1 MTKID
6 KYDNLSNFNKSS
18 IAWFAIYIGI
28 ALAVLFTI
36 PFPLSLL
43 FYLGIYLFLQSYRME
58 SIQKRLFSHTDLNK
72 EDNNK
77 TKKKGPNKFFNS
89 ISNIL
94 FNDNLYSQF
103 GPQPLKFICMNC
115 GKEHNERACPVCG
128 STAVRLG

>member
-6 KYDNLSNFNKSS
+6 KYDNLSNFNRSS
-18 IAWFAIYIGI
+18 VIWFAIYIGI
-28 ALAVLFTI
+28 ALAVSFTV

-58 SIQKRLFSHTDLNK
+58 SIQKRSYSSLGLNK
-72 EDNNK
+72 DIKNK
-77 TKKKGPNKFFNS
+77 TKKKSPNKFLNS

-103 GPQPLKFICMNC
+103 GPQSLKFVCMTC